1 MYWEVFIMKA
11 FLSLLAAY
19 FAYVCIRLLFSTTG
33 RIKIFN
39 FSIGWRN

>member
-19 FAYVCIRLLFSTTG
+19 FAYVCIRLLFSTQEELKFLTLV
-33 RIKIFN
+33 
-39 FSIGWRN
+39 